1 MHYDSE
7 RISYLDLWII
17 KEGDQLYT
25 DLYTKPTDSNT
36 LLKADS
42 YHPLHLKNSLPFSQL
57 CRVKRICTREND
69 FDRNAEM
76 MLNKFR
82 TRGYKENT
90 LTTAKSK
97 IDKTN
102 RDEFLKTSPKKSN
115 NSIVF
120 TTKYTKS
127 AEKYKGIVL
136 KHWHILTSDK
146 KISHLYKEPPKV
158 VFKRGRNLGD
168 IITASDLIPTPTA
181 SQTLLTPIPDGNYKC
196 GACAQCNSTAKS
208 KYFRHPHSGKKIPVR
223 GIISCAT
230 TRVVYYIYCCC
241 GLGYVGQTK
250 RQLKQRIA
258 EHRSAIRRQDMSSPI
273 AAHFIE
279 AGHSISSLRY
289 TGIEHVSLSR
299 RGGDLER
306 QLLRREAYW
315 MYFLN
320 TRAPFGL
327 NIDYDLRPFL

>member
-1 MHYDSE
+1 MHHDSE

-17 KEGDQLYT
+17 KEGNQLYT
-25 DLYTKPTDSNT
+25 DLYTKPTDRNT

-42 YHPLHLKNSLPFSQL
+42 YHPLHLKNSLPYSQL

-97 IDKTN
+97 IDKKN

-168 IITASDLIPTPTA
+168 ILTASDLIPTPTA

-196 GACAQCNSTAKS
+196 GACAQLTAQQRVNILGTHTLAK
-208 KYFRHPHSGKKIPVR
+208 KYQSEESSAARQPESYILFIAVAGWDMLVR
-223 GIISCAT
+223 
-230 TRVVYYIYCCC
+230 
-241 GLGYVGQTK
+241 
-250 RQLKQRIA
+250 
-258 EHRSAIRRQDMSSPI
+258 
-273 AAHFIE
+273 
-279 AGHSISSLRY
+279 LRDNY
-289 TGIEHVSLSR
+289 NNI
-299 RGGDLER
+299 
-306 QLLRREAYW
+306 W
-315 MYFLN
+315 LN
-320 TRAPFGL
+320 TAAL
-327 NIDYDLRPFL
+327 